1 MPETNRIEYKRE
13 LSEGL
18 EKEVVAFL
26 NYREGGIIYIG
37 IDKEGKTLGVHDTDG
52 DQLKIKDRLK
62 NNIRPSALGLFD
74 IVSEERDGKEI
85 LKIIVASGS
94 EKPYHLKKYGMSE
107 KGCFMRLGSAAEPMS
122 QKLIEELFAS
132 RTRNSIGI
140 IKAHRQ
146 DLNFEQLQIYYQ
158 EKQKP
163 LNKQFRKNLEL
174 TTANGDLNYAAYL
187 LADDNN
193 VSVKVA
199 KYKGETRVDLI
210 ESNEYGYC
218 SLVKATKSVLD
229 KLNLENRTIT
239 QITAKERKEHR
250 LWNAIALREAVIN
263 AFVHNDYTREIAPKF
278 EFFDDRIEITSAGS
292 IPEGLSK
299 SEFFEGFSIPRNKE
313 LMRVY
318 KDLDL
323 VEQLG
328 SGIPRILEHYDKDC
342 FYFSDNFLRMVLP
355 AEESVDR
362 TEQVTEQDTGQVPRK
377 YPPST
382 PQVTP
387 QVRELLNAFT
397 AEHSRTELQNHL
409 GLLDRKNFRI
419 NYLVPAIEN
428 DLVELT
434 IPDKPK
440 SSKQQYRLTEKG
452 KKVRQE

>member
-37 IDKEGKTLGVHDTDG
+37 IDKEGTIVGVQDADS

-107 KGCFMRLGSAAEPMS
+107 KGCFIRLGSAAEPMS

-132 RTRNSIGI
+132 RTRNSIGK

-146 DLNFEQLQIYYQ
+146 DLNFEQLHIYYQ

-174 TTANGDLNYAAYL
+174 TTTDGDLNYAAYL
-187 LADDNN
+187 LADENN
-193 VSVKVA
+193 LSVKVA
-199 KYKGETRVDLI
+199 KYKGDTRVDLM

-229 KLNLENRTIT
+229 KISLENRTIT
-239 QITAKERKEHR
+239 QITQKERKEHR
-250 LWNAIALREAVIN
+250 LWNAIALREAIIN

-278 EFFDDRIEITSAGS
+278 EIFNDRIEITSAGS
-292 IPEGLSK
+292 LPDGLSK
-299 SEFFEGFSIPRNKE
+299 NEFFEGFSIPRNKE
-313 LMRVY
+313 LMRIY

-328 SGIPRILEHYDKDC
+328 SGIPRILESYSKEC
-342 FYFSDNFLRMVLP
+342 FRFSDNFLRMIFP
-355 AEESVDR
+355 AADDVYRE
-362 TEQVTEQDTGQVPRK
+362 
-377 YPPST
+377 T

-387 QVRELLNAFT
+387 QVRDLLNVFKG
-397 AEHSRTELQNHL
+397 EESRTELQKSL
-409 GLLDRKNFRI
+409 GLVDRKNFRI
-419 NYLVPAIEN
+419 NYLNPALEEG
-428 DLVELT
+428 LVELT

-440 SSKQQYRLTEKG
+440 SSKQKYRLTEKG
-452 KKVRQE
+452 RKARQE

>member
-37 IDKEGKTLGVHDTDG
+37 IDKEGRTVGVQDADS

-107 KGCFMRLGSAAEPMS
+107 KGCFIRLGSAAEPMS
-122 QKLIEELFAS
+122 QKQIEELFAS
-132 RTRNSIGI
+132 RTRNSIGK

-146 DLNFEQLQIYYQ
+146 DLNFEQLHIYYQ

-174 TTANGDLNYAAYL
+174 TTTEGDLNYAAYL
-187 LADDNN
+187 LADENN
-193 VSVKVA
+193 LSVKVA
-199 KYKGETRVDLI
+199 KYKGDTRVDLM

-229 KLNLENRTIT
+229 KISLENRTIT
-239 QITAKERKEHR
+239 QITQKERKEHR
-250 LWNAIALREAVIN
+250 LWNAIALREAIIN

-278 EFFDDRIEITSAGS
+278 EIFNDRIEITSAGS
-292 IPEGLSK
+292 LPDGLSK
-299 SEFFEGFSIPRNKE
+299 NEFFEGFSIPRNKV
-313 LMRVY
+313 LMRIY

-328 SGIPRILEHYDKDC
+328 SGIPRILEAYSKEC
-342 FYFSDNFLRMVLP
+342 FRFSDNFLRMIFP
-355 AEESVDR
+355 AGDEVYRE
-362 TEQVTEQDTGQVPRK
+362 TPQVSPQV
-377 YPPST
+377 T

-387 QVRELLNAFT
+387 QVWDLLIVFKG
-397 AEHSRTELQNHL
+397 EESRIELQKSL
-409 GLLDRKNFRI
+409 GLVDRKNFRI
-419 NYLVPAIEN
+419 NYLNPALEEG
-428 DLVELT
+428 LVELT

-440 SSKQQYRLTEKG
+440 SSKQKYRLTEKG
-452 KKVRQE
+452 RKARQE

>member
-37 IDKEGKTLGVHDTDG
+37 IDKEGKIVGVQDTDS

-107 KGCFMRLGSAAEPMS
+107 KGCFIRLGSAAEPMS
-122 QKLIEELFAS
+122 QKQIEELFAS
-132 RTRNSIGI
+132 RTRNSIGK

-146 DLNFEQLQIYYQ
+146 DLNFEQLHIYYQ

-174 TTANGDLNYAAYL
+174 TTTDGDLNYAAYL
-187 LADDNN
+187 LADENN
-193 VSVKVA
+193 LSVKVA
-199 KYKGETRVDLI
+199 KYKGDTRVDLM

-229 KLNLENRTIT
+229 KISLENRTIT
-239 QITAKERKEHR
+239 QITQKERKEHR
-250 LWNAIALREAVIN
+250 LWNAIALREAIIN

-278 EFFDDRIEITSAGS
+278 EIFNDRIEITSAGS
-292 IPEGLSK
+292 LPDGLSK
-299 SEFFEGFSIPRNKE
+299 NEFFEGFSIPRNKE
-313 LMRVY
+313 LMRIY

-328 SGIPRILEHYDKDC
+328 SGIPRILESYNKEC
-342 FYFSDNFLRMVLP
+342 FRFSDNFLRMIFP
-355 AEESVDR
+355 AADEVYRD
-362 TEQVTEQDTGQVPRK
+362 TPQVSPQV
-377 YPPST
+377 T

-387 QVRELLNAFT
+387 QVRDLLIVFKG
-397 AEHSRTELQNHL
+397 EESRTELQKSL
-409 GLLDRKNFRI
+409 GLADRKNFRI
-419 NYLVPAIEN
+419 NYLNPALEEG
-428 DLVELT
+428 LVELT

-440 SSKQQYRLTEKG
+440 SSKQKYRLTEKG
-452 KKVRQE
+452 RKARQE

>member
-1 MPETNRIEYKRE
+1 MSETNRIEYKRE

-37 IDKEGKTLGVHDTDG
+37 IDKEGKTVGVQDADG
-52 DQLKIKDRLK
+52 TQLKIKDRLK

-74 IVSEERDGKEI
+74 IVSEDREGKAV
-85 LKIIVASGS
+85 LKVIVASGS

-107 KGCFMRLGSAAEPMS
+107 KGCFIRLGSAAEPMS
-122 QKLIEELFAS
+122 QKLIEELFSS

-146 DLNFEQLQIYYQ
+146 DLNFEQLHIYYQ

-174 TTANGDLNYAAYL
+174 TTANGNLNYTAYL

-239 QITAKERKEHR
+239 QITSKERKEHR

-278 EFFDDRIEITSAGS
+278 EFFSDRIEITSAGS

-328 SGIPRILEHYDKDC
+328 SGIPRILEHYDRNC
-342 FYFSDNFLRMVLP
+342 FHFSDNFLRMVLP
-355 AEESVDR
+355 SAEKVHSN
-362 TEQVTEQDTGQVPRK
+362 TGQVPRK
-377 YPPST
+377 YPASI

-387 QVRELLNAFT
+387 QVQELLNAFT
-397 AEHSRTELQNHL
+397 GDHSRTELQDNL
-409 GLLDRKNFRI
+409 KLSDRENFRI

-452 KKVRQE
+452 KKARQE

>member
-1 MPETNRIEYKRE
+1 MSETNRIEYKRE

-37 IDKEGKTLGVHDTDG
+37 IDKEGRTVGVQDADS

-107 KGCFMRLGSAAEPMS
+107 KGCFIRLGSAAEPMS
-122 QKLIEELFAS
+122 QKQIEELFAS
-132 RTRNSIGI
+132 RTRNSIGK

-146 DLNFEQLQIYYQ
+146 DLNFEQLHIYYQ

-174 TTANGDLNYAAYL
+174 TTTEGDLNYAAYL
-187 LADDNN
+187 LADENN
-193 VSVKVA
+193 LSVKVA
-199 KYKGETRVDLI
+199 KYKGDTRVDLM

-229 KLNLENRTIT
+229 KISLENRTIT
-239 QITAKERKEHR
+239 QITQKERKEHR
-250 LWNAIALREAVIN
+250 LWNAIALREAIIN

-278 EFFDDRIEITSAGS
+278 EIFNDSIEITSAGS
-292 IPEGLSK
+292 LPDGLSK
-299 SEFFEGFSIPRNKE
+299 NEFFEGFSIPRNKE
-313 LMRVY
+313 LMRIY

-328 SGIPRILEHYDKDC
+328 SGIPRILESYNKEC
-342 FYFSDNFLRMVLP
+342 FRFSDNFLRMIFP
-355 AEESVDR
+355 AADEVYRE
-362 TEQVTEQDTGQVPRK
+362 TPQVSPQV
-377 YPPST
+377 T

-387 QVRELLNAFT
+387 QVWDLLIVFKG
-397 AEHSRTELQNHL
+397 EESRTELQKSL
-409 GLLDRKNFRI
+409 GLVDRKNFRI
-419 NYLVPAIEN
+419 NYLNPALEEG
-428 DLVELT
+428 LVELT

-440 SSKQQYRLTEKG
+440 SSKQKYRLTEKG
-452 KKVRQE
+452 RKARQE

>member
-1 MPETNRIEYKRE
+1 MSETNRIEYKRE

-37 IDKEGKTLGVHDTDG
+37 IDKEGRTVGVQDADSN
-52 DQLKIKDRLK
+52 QLKIKDRLK

-107 KGCFMRLGSAAEPMS
+107 KGCFIRLGSAAEPMS
-122 QKLIEELFAS
+122 QKQIEELFAS
-132 RTRNSIGI
+132 RTRNSIGK

-146 DLNFEQLQIYYQ
+146 DLNFEQLHIYYQ

-174 TTANGDLNYAAYL
+174 TTTDGDLNYAAYL
-187 LADDNN
+187 LADENN
-193 VSVKVA
+193 LSVKVA
-199 KYKGETRVDLI
+199 KYKGDTRVDLM

-229 KLNLENRTIT
+229 KISLENRTIT
-239 QITAKERKEHR
+239 QITQKERKEHR
-250 LWNAIALREAVIN
+250 LWNAIALREAIIN

-278 EFFDDRIEITSAGS
+278 EIFNDRIEITSAGS
-292 IPEGLSK
+292 LPDGLSK
-299 SEFFEGFSIPRNKE
+299 NEFFEGFSIPRNKE
-313 LMRVY
+313 LMRIY

-328 SGIPRILEHYDKDC
+328 SGIPRILESYNKEC
-342 FYFSDNFLRMVLP
+342 FRFSDNFLRMIFP
-355 AEESVDR
+355 AADEVYRD
-362 TEQVTEQDTGQVPRK
+362 TPQVSPQV
-377 YPPST
+377 T

-387 QVRELLNAFT
+387 QVRDLLIVFKG
-397 AEHSRTELQNHL
+397 EESRTELQKSL
-409 GLLDRKNFRI
+409 GLADRKNFRI
-419 NYLVPAIEN
+419 NYLNPALEEG
-428 DLVELT
+428 LVELT

-440 SSKQQYRLTEKG
+440 SSKQKYRLTEKG
-452 KKVRQE
+452 RKARQE

>member
-1 MPETNRIEYKRE
+1 MSETNRIEYKRE

-37 IDKEGKTLGVHDTDG
+37 IDKEGRTVGVQDADSN
-52 DQLKIKDRLK
+52 QLKIKDRLK

-107 KGCFMRLGSAAEPMS
+107 KGCFIRLGSAAEPMS
-122 QKLIEELFAS
+122 QKQIEELFAS
-132 RTRNSIGI
+132 RTRNSIGK

-146 DLNFEQLQIYYQ
+146 DLNFEQLHIYYQ

-174 TTANGDLNYAAYL
+174 TTIEGDLNYAAYL
-187 LADDNN
+187 LADENN
-193 VSVKVA
+193 LSVKVA
-199 KYKGETRVDLI
+199 KYKGDTRVDLM

-229 KLNLENRTIT
+229 KISLENRTIT
-239 QITAKERKEHR
+239 QITQKERKEHR
-250 LWNAIALREAVIN
+250 LWNAIALREAIIN

-278 EFFDDRIEITSAGS
+278 EIFNDRIEITSAGS
-292 IPEGLSK
+292 LPDGLSK
-299 SEFFEGFSIPRNKE
+299 NEFFEGFSIPRNKE
-313 LMRVY
+313 LMRIY

-328 SGIPRILEHYDKDC
+328 SGIPRILESYSKEC
-342 FYFSDNFLRMVLP
+342 FRFSDNFLRMIFP
-355 AEESVDR
+355 AADDVYRE
-362 TEQVTEQDTGQVPRK
+362 TPQVSPQV
-377 YPPST
+377 T

-387 QVRELLNAFT
+387 QVQELLNVING
-397 AEHSRTELQNHL
+397 EVSRTELQNSL
-409 GLLDRKNFRI
+409 GLSDRKNFRI
-419 NYLVPAIEN
+419 NYLNPALEEGF
-428 DLVELT
+428 VELT

-440 SSKQQYRLTEKG
+440 SSKQKYRLTEKG
-452 KKVRQE
+452 RKARQE

>member
-1 MPETNRIEYKRE
+1 MPETNRVEYKRE

-37 IDKEGKTLGVHDTDG
+37 IDKEGQIVGVQNSDG

-107 KGCFMRLGSAAEPMS
+107 KGCFIRLGSAAEPMS

-132 RTRNSIGI
+132 RTRNSIGKI
-140 IKAHRQ
+140 RSHRQ
-146 DLNFEQLQIYYQ
+146 DLRFEQLHIYYQ
-158 EKQKP
+158 EKQKT

-174 TTANGDLNYAAYL
+174 TTTAGDLNYAAYL

-199 KYKGETRVDLI
+199 KYKGETRVDLM

-229 KLNLENRTIT
+229 KMNLENRTIT
-239 QITAKERKEHR
+239 QITHKERKEHR
-250 LWNAIALREAVIN
+250 LWNAIALREAIIN

-278 EFFDDRIEITSAGS
+278 EIFNDRIEITSAGS
-292 IPEGLSK
+292 LPDGLSK

-313 LMRVY
+313 LMRIY

-328 SGIPRILEHYDKDC
+328 SGIPRILEYYETNS
-342 FYFSDNFLRMVLP
+342 FNFSENFLRMVLP
-355 AEESVDR
+355 SAEAVQSD
-362 TEQVTEQDTGQVPRK
+362 TPQVIPQV
-377 YPPST
+377 T

-387 QVRELLNAFT
+387 QVQDLLKVFRG
-397 AEHSRTELQNHL
+397 EHSRTVLQNHL
-409 GLLDRKNFRI
+409 GLSDRENFRI

-428 DLVELT
+428 GFVELT
-434 IPDKPK
+434 IADKPK
-440 SSKQQYRLTEKG
+440 SSKQKYRLTEKG
-452 KKVRQE
+452 RKAKQE

>member
-1 MPETNRIEYKRE
+1 MPETNRIEFKRE

-37 IDKEGKTLGVHDTDG
+37 IDKEGKIVGVQDADG

-107 KGCFMRLGSAAEPMS
+107 KGCFIRLGSAAEPMS

-132 RTRNSIGI
+132 RTRNSIGK

-146 DLNFEQLQIYYQ
+146 DLNFEQLHIYYQ

-174 TTANGDLNYAAYL
+174 TTTDGDLNYAAYL
-187 LADDNN
+187 LADENN
-193 VSVKVA
+193 LSVKVA
-199 KYKGETRVDLI
+199 KYKGDTRVDLI

-229 KLNLENRTIT
+229 KISLENRTIT
-239 QITAKERKEHR
+239 QITQKERKEHR
-250 LWNAIALREAVIN
+250 LWNAIALREAIIN

-278 EFFDDRIEITSAGS
+278 EIFNDRIEITSAGS
-292 IPEGLSK
+292 LPDGLSK
-299 SEFFEGFSIPRNKE
+299 NEFFEGFSIPRNKE
-313 LMRVY
+313 LMRIY

-328 SGIPRILEHYDKDC
+328 SGIPRILESYSKEC
-342 FYFSDNFLRMVLP
+342 FRFSDNFLRMIFP
-355 AEESVDR
+355 AADEVYRE
-362 TEQVTEQDTGQVPRK
+362 
-377 YPPST
+377 T

-387 QVRELLNAFT
+387 QVTPQGTPQVRDLLNVFKG
-397 AEHSRTELQNHL
+397 EESRTELQKSL
-409 GLLDRKNFRI
+409 GLVDRKNFRI
-419 NYLVPAIEN
+419 NYLNPALEEGF
-428 DLVELT
+428 VELT

-440 SSKQQYRLTEKG
+440 SSKQKYRLTEKG
-452 KKVRQE
+452 RKARQE

>member
-37 IDKEGKTLGVHDTDG
+37 IDKEGKIVGVQDTDS

-74 IVSEERDGKEI
+74 IVSEERESKEI

-107 KGCFMRLGSAAEPMS
+107 KGCFIRLGSAAEPMS

-132 RTRNSIGI
+132 RTRNSIGK

-146 DLNFEQLQIYYQ
+146 DLNFEQLHIYYQ

-174 TTANGDLNYAAYL
+174 TTTDGDLNYAAYL
-187 LADDNN
+187 LADENN
-193 VSVKVA
+193 LSVKVA
-199 KYKGETRVDLI
+199 KYKGDTRVDLM

-229 KLNLENRTIT
+229 KISLENRTIT
-239 QITAKERKEHR
+239 QITQKERKEHR
-250 LWNAIALREAVIN
+250 LWNAIALREAIIN

-278 EFFDDRIEITSAGS
+278 EIFNDRIEITSAGS
-292 IPEGLSK
+292 LPDGLSK
-299 SEFFEGFSIPRNKE
+299 NEFFEGFSIPRNKE
-313 LMRVY
+313 LMRIY

-328 SGIPRILEHYDKDC
+328 SGIPRILESYSKEC
-342 FYFSDNFLRMVLP
+342 FRFSDNFLRMIFP
-355 AEESVDR
+355 AADEVYRETPLVSP
-362 TEQVTEQDTGQVPRK
+362 QV
-377 YPPST
+377 T

-387 QVRELLNAFT
+387 QVWDLLIVFKG
-397 AEHSRTELQNHL
+397 EESRTELQKSL
-409 GLLDRKNFRI
+409 GLVDRKNFRI
-419 NYLVPAIEN
+419 NYLNPALEEG
-428 DLVELT
+428 LVELT

-440 SSKQQYRLTEKG
+440 SSKQKYRLTEKG
-452 KKVRQE
+452 RKARQE